1 MALRELMPWKRK
13 ELSARRDEENPFQ
26 ALQRELNQV
35 FDRFSRGFDRDELA
49 EREDLWNGFFPT
61 VDVSETDKEVH
72 VTAELPG
79 LETEDLDLSLSG
91 NNLILRGEK
100 KAEKEDKAGHYY
112 HKESYYGAFHRTIP
126 LPAEVAEDQIEAT
139 YKKGVL
145 KVRLPKSPE
154 AQRVRKKINV
164 Q

>member
-1 MALRELMPWKRK
+1 MALRELMPWRRK
-13 ELSARRDEENPFQ
+13 DLSARRDEENPFQ
-26 ALQRELNQV
+26 ALQREMNRV
-35 FDRFSRGFDRDELA
+35 FDRFSRGFGRDELA
-49 EREDLWNGFFPT
+49 EREDLWDGFFPA

-72 VTAELPG
+72 VTAEIPG
-79 LETEDLDLSLSG
+79 LETKDLDLSLSG

-100 KAEKEDKAGHYY
+100 RAEKEDKGEHYY
-112 HKESYYGAFHRTIP
+112 RKESSYGAFHRAIP
-126 LPAEVAEDQIEAT
+126 LPAEVVENQIEAT

-154 AQRVRKKINV
+154 AQRTRKRITV